1 MKKIIVAVAAL
12 LLALSAN
19 AQMYVGGS
27 VSMNSDGDNECT
39 SFELL
44 PEIGYRLNDK
54 WTVGGVLGFAYLKDN
69 GDNMKQSIFEIAP
82 YARYSVLSM
91 GPVNFFVDGG
101 VGFAFAKAE
110 STVVSASEDYT
121 LFEIGFK
128 PGLAIPV
135 SDNLSFVG
143 HVGFLGYRDND
154 GLSSQDNGFCLNVG
168 GNDVSFGIYY
178 SF

>member
-1 MKKIIVAVAAL
+1 MKKIIVAIAAL
-12 LLALSAN
+12 MLALSAN

-27 VSMNSDGDNECT
+27 VSMNSDGDNEKT

-54 WTVGGVLGFAYLKDN
+54 WTVGGVLGFTYCKDN
-69 GDNMKQSIFEIAP
+69 GENIKYSIFEIAP

-101 VGFAFAKAE
+101 VGFSFAKAK
-110 STVVSASEDYT
+110 STLATVSEYS

>member
-1 MKKIIVAVAAL
+1 
-12 LLALSAN
+12 
-19 AQMYVGGS
+19 
-27 VSMNSDGDNECT
+27 MNSDGDNERT

-54 WTVGGVLGFAYLKDN
+54 WTVGGV
-69 GDNMKQSIFEIAP
+69 
-82 YARYSVLSM
+82 
-91 GPVNFFVDGG
+91 
-101 VGFAFAKAE
+101 GFAFAKAE
-110 STVVSASEDYT
+110 STIVSASEDYT

-135 SDNLSFVG
+135 TGNLSFVG
-143 HVGFLGYRDND
+143 YVGFLGYRDND
-154 GLSSQDNGFCLNVG
+154 GLSTQDNGFCLNVG